1 MADVRRNPQHVRM
14 NAKPAIS
21 PRTHD
26 PLDRARDILDRSDP
40 EPALHDLAGQVG
52 LSPAWLQRSFRRRF
66 GVSPAEYGRARRF
79 GRLKQALREGSDI
92 TDAVYAAGF
101 GSGSRVYE
109 HSDRLL
115 GMPPTRYREGGAGVA
130 IRYTTVTSPLGRV
143 LVAATVRG
151 LCAVTV
157 GDDDD
162 ALRAALREEFP
173 RATLTRVDA
182 GRDEWLGA
190 VIARIGREFDADAR
204 KGTAPALPPL
214 DVTATAFQ
222 WRVWQALTRIPAGE
236 TRSYGDIARAIGE
249 PFSARAVGRACGA
262 NKLALIVP
270 CHRVVRADGTP
281 GGWRWGA
288 VRKQTLLERELR
300 DAAPR

>member
-1 MADVRRNPQHVRM
+1 M
-14 NAKPAIS
+14 NAKPIID
-21 PRTHD
+21 TDLD
-26 PLDRARDILDRSDP
+26 PVERAREILDRSDP
-40 EPALHDLAGQVG
+40 APALSELARRVG
-52 LSPAWLQRSFRRRF
+52 LSPAWLQRSFRKRL
-66 GVSPAEYGRARRF
+66 GVSPAEYVRARRF
-79 GRLKQALREGSDI
+79 GELKRALREGSDV

-115 GMPPTRYREGGAGVA
+115 GMPPARYREGGAGVA
-130 IRYTTVTSPLGRV
+130 IRYTTVASPLGSV
-143 LVAATVRG
+143 LVAATARG
-151 LCAVTV
+151 LCAVTI

-162 ALRAALREEFP
+162 ALLESLRQEFP
-173 RATLTRVDA
+173 RAELTRVDA

-190 VIARIGREFDADAR
+190 IVGRIAQQFEAVDRSGPPP
-204 KGTAPALPPL
+204 TLPPL

-236 TRSYGDIARAIGE
+236 TRSYGEIADAIGE
-249 PFSARAVGRACGA
+249 PGAARAVGRACGE
-262 NKLALIVP
+262 NRLALIVP

-288 VRKQTLLERELR
+288 ARKQSLLDRERCAR
-300 DAAPR
+300 WR